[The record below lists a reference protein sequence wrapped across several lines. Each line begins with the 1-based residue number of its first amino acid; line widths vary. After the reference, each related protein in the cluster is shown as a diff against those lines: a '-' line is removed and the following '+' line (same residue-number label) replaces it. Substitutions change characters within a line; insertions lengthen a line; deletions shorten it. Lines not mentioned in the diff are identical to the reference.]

1 MRYNALTTF
10 LKEELIMTVEM
21 NALIITAASIGFFHT
36 ILGPDHYLPFIM
48 MSWARKWSAMKT
60 ALITLVCGLGHIGS
74 SVVLGLI
81 GVALGLA
88 VNKLEIV
95 ESVRGNLAAWLLIA
109 FGLVYLVWGLRRAY
123 RNQPHV
129 HSHTHPAKVA
139 HEHPHNHHRE
149 HAHIHDDKTTPS
161 ITPWVLF
168 VIFVFGPCEPL
179 IPILMYPAAKN
190 SLFGLLVVT
199 CVFGTV
205 TIATML
211 GVVLL
216 SRAGV
221 SFIKLSRLQRFSH
234 AIAGATI
241 CLCGLAIQFLGL

>member
-1 MRYNALTTF
+1 
-10 LKEELIMTVEM
+10 MTVEL
-21 NALIITAASIGFFHT
+21 NALIVTAASIGFFHT

-48 MSWARKWSAMKT
+48 MSWARKWSVVKT
-60 ALITLVCGLGHIGS
+60 TLITLLCGLGHIGS

-88 VNKLEIV
+88 INKLEIV
-95 ESVRGNLAAWLLIA
+95 ESYRGNLAAWLLIA
-109 FGLVYLVWGLRRAY
+109 FGLAYFVWGLRRAY
-123 RNQPHV
+123 RKQQHIHG
-129 HSHTHPAKVA
+129 HSHATGASHA
-139 HEHPHNHHRE
+139 HLHAHQRE
-149 HAHIHDDKTTPS
+149 HAHIHDEKTTPS

-199 CVFGTV
+199 FVFGIV
-205 TIATML
+205 TIGTML
-211 GVVLL
+211 GMVLL

-221 SFIKLSRLQRFSH
+221 NFIPLSRLQRFAH
-234 AIAGATI
+234 VIAGATI

>member
-1 MRYNALTTF
+1 MTA
-10 LKEELIMTVEM
+10 EL

-48 MSWARKWSAMKT
+48 MSWARKWSAVKT
-60 ALITLVCGLGHIGS
+60 ALITLLCGLGHIGS

-88 VNKLEIV
+88 VSKLEAA
-95 ESVRGNLAAWLLIA
+95 ESVRSSVAAWLLIA
-109 FGLVYLVWGLRRAY
+109 FGLVYFVWGLRRAW
-123 RNQPHV
+123 RNKPHAHSHV
-129 HSHTHPAKVA
+129 HVDKSEHI
-139 HEHPHNHHRE
+139 HPHSHHLE
-149 HAHIHDDKTTPS
+149 HLHVHDEKAALS
-161 ITPWVLF
+161 IAPWTLF

-190 SLFGLLVVT
+190 SLFGLVVVT

-205 TIATML
+205 TIGTML

-234 AIAGATI
+234 ALAGATI
-241 CLCGLAIQFLGL
+241 CLCGLAIQFMGL